1 MHFALDPAQV
11 HPLIREM
18 ETVTTPQGALR
29 RDKRRTR
36 EILAPLQRHQG
47 FVIHALRQTETRPT
61 RHRQTGL
68 WVGKDKGTPLRQTV
82 NGLGMHHFIRKPF
95 FTQPGNRPFAIL
107 LRPAA
112 LLDFCIQP
120 LIEIGKRFGK
130 FAPVT
135 ARAAQHKVLFEI
147 HDDIMAAGPGL
158 QLSDLRLQTKK
169 TGDKL
174 FKMRRKS

>member
-1 MHFALDPAQV
+1 MHFALDPARV
-11 HPLIREM
+11 HSLIREM
-18 ETVTTPQGALR
+18 KTVTAPQAALR

-61 RHRQTGL
+61 RHRQSGL
-68 WVGKDKGTPLRQTV
+68 WVGEDKGTPLRQTV
-82 NGLGMHHFIRKPF
+82 DGLGMGYFIRKPF

-120 LIEIGKRFGK
+120 VIEIGKRFGK
-130 FAPVT
+130 FATVT
-135 ARAAQHKVLFEI
+135 TRATQHKVLFEI
-147 HDDIMAAGPGL
+147 HDDIMAAGSGL
-158 QLSDLRLQTKK
+158 QFSHLRLQTKK
-169 TGDKL
+169 PGDKW
-174 FKMRRKS
+174 FKMRRKT